1 MQAALACL
9 AVAFAPAGPAAWRV
23 EVGCR
28 SGACARGARAVRME
42 VMTPSKAA
50 GNDLKVLEY
59 PHPLLRAEN
68 APIEV
73 FDDELAK
80 LAKDMLAIMYA
91 SRGVGLAAPQIGV
104 NRQLMVFNPDG
115 DPKRWTSEVSTRV
128 RHSPQQAA
136 RHHSRAPPGP
146 RRPSFAT
153 RRSPSLAAPPRTW
166 RVASLSPASPQTL
179 SAPSG

>member
-128 RHSPQQAA
+128 RHSPQQAV
-136 RHHSRAPPGP
+136 RHRPHTPPGT
-146 RRPSFAT
+146 RRPSYAT
-153 RRSPSLAAPPRTW
+153 RR
-166 RVASLSPASPQTL
+166 
-179 SAPSG
+179 